1 MDGSAS
7 YLKATSLNQ
16 PTRRNPNGAPYLERR
31 EGISYLNIFYPSI
44 CLLVNAWDE
53 GEAESAVDR
62 LSGGGLVGPLAAV
75 RRPRR
80 QDDEHLLQELGA
92 ALFTEGRER
101 TT

>member
-1 MDGSAS
+1 M
-7 YLKATSLNQ
+7 
-16 PTRRNPNGAPYLERR
+16 
-31 EGISYLNIFYPSI
+31 NIFYPSI

-53 GEAESAVDR
+53 REAGGRLGSAVDR

-101 TT
+101 TTWRKDSKRGKEREMGENVDTC